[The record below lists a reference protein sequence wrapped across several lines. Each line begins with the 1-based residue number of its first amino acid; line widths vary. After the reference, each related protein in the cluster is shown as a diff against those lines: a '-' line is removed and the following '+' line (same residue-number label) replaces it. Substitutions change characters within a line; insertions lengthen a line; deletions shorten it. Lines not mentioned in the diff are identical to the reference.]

1 MIGLLRIFWIEA
13 VNQKV
18 LDGLHNVPSNN
29 LEWQKQKMELRNK
42 KIGKHKQVIPASKAK
57 KKVKTCGMTLT
68 IRLVA

>member
-1 MIGLLRIFWIEA
+1 
-13 VNQKV
+13 
-18 LDGLHNVPSNN
+18 